1 MRVKVWLKWMQC
13 AYNWLNEYEID
24 INIVQR
30 AKGMKSTLEELILV
44 VIYTKNLNILSKF
57 LVGK

>member
-1 MRVKVWLKWMQC
+1 MQC

-44 VIYTKNLNILSKF
+44 VIYTKNVNILSKF